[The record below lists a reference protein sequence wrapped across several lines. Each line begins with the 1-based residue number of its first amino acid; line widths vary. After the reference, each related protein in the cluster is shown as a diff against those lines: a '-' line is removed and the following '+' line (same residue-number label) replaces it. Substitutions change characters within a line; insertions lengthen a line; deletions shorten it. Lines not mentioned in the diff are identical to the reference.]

1 MPVFSFTLAAES
13 RFKAPFYL
21 SVRKRSNLTDRTS
34 YFRFCSSLQ
43 VIEVDQMP
51 VSPENGFGESM
62 PNCKLTVTCR
72 QSPGE
77 RSEAG
82 AEG

>member
-1 MPVFSFTLAAES
+1 M
-13 RFKAPFYL
+13 PFYL
-21 SVRKRSNLTDRTS
+21 SVRKRSNLTDMAS

-43 VIEVDQMP
+43 VIEVRLTRCRYPDQ
-51 VSPENGFGESM
+51 PENGFGESM
-62 PNCKLTVTCR
+62 PNCRLTVTCR